1 MEKNIK
7 SSDKE
12 SGQVVMFVIFVV
24 LFLVLFVSL
33 FISNTLTKQS
43 KIAIAAANSVQAYYI
58 ADSGAENAL
67 YQISKLPDEMELDS
81 SMDLD
86 TSTDLLFT
94 FYGTD
99 VDSDAGISDLASAGG
114 QDKIDII
121 GTYKKTSRAIQL
133 FW

>member
-1 MEKNIK
+1 MKNNIQYLK
-7 SSDKE
+7 GD

-58 ADSGAENAL
+58 ADSGAENVL
-67 YQISKLPDEMELDS
+67 YKISQMAEG
-81 SMDLD
+81 D
-86 TSTDLLFT
+86 TLSKGAFDIDPLFT
-94 FYGTD
+94 AYGGTSSAE
-99 VDSDAGISDLASAGG
+99 VTELASDSATAK
-114 QDKIDII
+114 DRIDII
-121 GTYKKTSRAIQL
+121 GTYQRTSRAIQL